1 MECRVRVDGQCSES
15 FGVERGV
22 QQGSVLSPVLF
33 MVVMDPLLH
42 QLEESGIDLSVNSLY
57 ICWWFLAC

>member
-15 FGVERGV
+15 FGVEWGV

-33 MVVMDPLLH
+33 MLVMDPLLH
-42 QLEESGIDLSVNSLY
+42 QLEESGIGLSVNSLY